1 LTHLTVHH
9 PPSAGDATMS
19 RLLESKPLHLRFP
32 DTLQREAVY
41 C

>member
-1 LTHLTVHH
+1 
-9 PPSAGDATMS
+9 MS